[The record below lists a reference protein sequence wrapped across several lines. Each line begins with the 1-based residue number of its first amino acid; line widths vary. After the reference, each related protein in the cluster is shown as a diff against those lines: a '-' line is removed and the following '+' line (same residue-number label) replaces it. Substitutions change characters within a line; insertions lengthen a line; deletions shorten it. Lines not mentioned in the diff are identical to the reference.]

1 MKPIFFGRSAAASP
15 LVDMRSLLPLPLLLV
30 PPTPTG
36 RPSSRRRSRPRHRGD
51 GAALA
56 ACDDENDDEN
66 DDDDDDDDD
75 ASREGSRG
83 AVAMDEK
90 PDDVRQPASN
100 RTTQVVAT
108 IGYLMIYTFVYDGA
122 NLMFSI
128 YARNMKVD
136 WSAEKKKI
144 VFLKEW
150 KGGRWL
156 LFDVFSFWIL
166 ILCGVEFGQ
175 D

>member
-15 LVDMRSLLPLPLLLV
+15 LVDMRNLPKLLV